1 LVQSGTP
8 TSADED
14 LTQRSLYDWRNNNDH
29 P

>member
-14 LTQRSLYDWRNNNDH
+14 LIQRSLYDWRKT
-29 P
+29 

>member
-14 LTQRSLYDWRNNNDH
+14 LIQRSLYDWRKA
-29 P
+29 